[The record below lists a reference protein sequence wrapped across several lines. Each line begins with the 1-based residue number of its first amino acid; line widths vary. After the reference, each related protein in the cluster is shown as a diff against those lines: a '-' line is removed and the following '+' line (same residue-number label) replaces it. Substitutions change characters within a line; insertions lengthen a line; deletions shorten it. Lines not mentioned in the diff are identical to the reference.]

1 MKVIL
6 RYPKRQELEFP
17 GARRVRDILK
27 ELNINPES
35 VLVIRGDSLVTGDTV
50 VEENDVIEI
59 RPVMSGGQADALH

>member
-6 RYPKRQELEFP
+6 RYPKRQELELP

-35 VLVIRGDSLVTGDTV
+35 VLVIRGDSLVTGDTL

>member
-1 MKVIL
+1 VKVIL

>member
-1 MKVIL
+1 VKVIL
-6 RYPKRQELEFP
+6 RYPKRQELELP

-35 VLVIRGDSLVTGDTV
+35 VLVIRGDSLVTGDTL

>member
-6 RYPKRQELEFP
+6 RYPRRQELEFQ

-27 ELNINPES
+27 ELNINPEA

-50 VEENDVIEI
+50 VDENDVIEI